1 MNRITKSNPKGK
13 HTAGNRAEN
22 RVGDNAGNRAGN
34 RAGDKKRRKHA
45 ARTEKTEEID
55 CLHLNSED
63 FSHYFSDDGGLE
75 DDIRHFEYRF
85 EGRTLHIT
93 SNSGVFS
100 KNRIDRAS
108 DLLIRTVIEEE
119 RNAASRAGCTIRDA
133 APRAGCT
140 DGNTA
145 GGIEDGSEDDDGI
158 EKGIEDAIKDGCDKA
173 FRIADLGT
181 GYGIILL
188 SLLSLPET
196 ENATGVGFEVSRR
209 ALRLA
214 RINAKKNGLK
224 DRVQFE
230 VGDLRTKC
238 AESFHFD
245 LIVTNPPIRAGK
257 DVLYSF
263 YRFAQQALNREGRFY
278 LVISKNQGAASSKEY
293 LKELFAEIEMIK
305 KDSEFRV
312 IRCSGARCSDVR
324 RSDRKRVDTRDEC
337 GGESVCCG
345 KEEH

>member
-1 MNRITKSNPKGK
+1 MNRITKRNPKGK

-140 DGNTA
+140 DSNTA

-158 EKGIEDAIKDGCDKA
+158 GKGIEDAIKDGCDKA

-293 LKELFAEIEMIK
+293 LKELFAEVEMIK

-324 RSDRKRVDTRDEC
+324 RSDRKRVDMRDEC